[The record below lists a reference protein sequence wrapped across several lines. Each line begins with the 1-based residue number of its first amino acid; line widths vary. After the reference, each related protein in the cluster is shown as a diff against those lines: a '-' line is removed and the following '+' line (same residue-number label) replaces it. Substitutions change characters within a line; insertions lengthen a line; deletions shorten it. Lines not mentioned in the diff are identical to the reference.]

1 MKQKQL
7 KNMILCALCIAFCVV
22 LPMAF
27 HGIPNA
33 GKVFCPM
40 HIPVLLCGLIAGWQY
55 GIVCGLTRTVFIQR
69 PDFDAGNG
77 IPSAYDAGADGVW
90 SDYGTDDEICTY
102 RKTCGGFIWQSAGG
116 NAGRQNC
123 GWNCKSTAF
132 CAGKLLHVRLGNSFF
147 CDSASGYCAP
157 AGACSWNCL
166 YTDESKAGS
175 GKRNDIAE
183 KQNKSGGAVWK
194 FR

>member
-55 GIVCGLTRTVFIQR
+55 GIVCGLAGPFLSSVLTSMPAMAYLPPMMLELTV
-69 PDFDAGNG
+69 
-77 IPSAYDAGADGVW
+77 
-90 SDYGTDDEICTY
+90 YGLITGLMMKFVHTGKLVVDLY
-102 RKTCGGFIWQSAGG
+102 GSLLVAML
-116 NAGRQNC
+116 AGRIVDGIAKALLFAPGNYSMSV
-123 GWNCKSTAF
+123 WATASF
-132 CAGKLLHVRLGNSFF
+132 VTALPGIVLQLVLVPGIVYTLMKAKLV
-147 CDSASGYCAP
+147 P
-157 AGACSWNCL
+157 ARE
-166 YTDESKAGS
+166 T
-175 GKRNDIAE
+175 I
-183 KQNKSGGAVWK
+183 
-194 FR
+194 